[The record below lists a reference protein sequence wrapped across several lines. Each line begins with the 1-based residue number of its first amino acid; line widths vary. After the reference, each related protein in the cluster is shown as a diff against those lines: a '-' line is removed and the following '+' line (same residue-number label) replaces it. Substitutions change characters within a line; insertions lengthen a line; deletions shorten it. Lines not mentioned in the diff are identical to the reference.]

1 MRLTLFTA
9 SLDTNR
15 LQRNVTKP
23 HSVPDTSLQVEEDGT
38 VPMKT
43 VMKKELEW
51 TVVNDKKPLWL
62 RPPKDCNDQ
71 DYHDFYKQTFKA
83 YDAPMAHTHFSVEGN
98 VDFKAMLFLP
108 SEVPYELTRDM
119 FATAAR
125 SMRLYVRRVF
135 INDKFEDLIPRWLLF
150 LRGVVD
156 SDDLPLN
163 VGREILQQSRSLRI
177 IKQRLVKK
185 SIDMFANLANRNA
198 TEYATFWKN
207 FGKYIKVGI
216 IEGEDVRDELVPLV
230 RFHSSHSEHEMTSLS
245 GYVSRMKEGQKSIY
259 YVVGESREQAAR
271 VPALE
276 GLRSKGFEVIYLTEP
291 IDEMTMQ
298 NIDKFEGRPVSDA
311 GKESNMDMTD
321 DEKADQRQKN
331 EDMEGFRMWM
341 KSVLQERI
349 TKVEVSTRLVNSP
362 ATIVQSE
369 YGVSPSMQ
377 KYLKAQAVADD
388 ERSGQFA
395 NVFNQAVLEIN
406 PSHTIIKSLRAMQQQ
421 NPDSAEAR
429 EKVELIFN
437 TAALAAGYVLD
448 NAADYSQMVV
458 KMMSKMADE
467 GNVGSPSSTSD
478 DGVDAEVVSQSN
490 VSTEVESGGDIDA
503 EIVE

>member
-1 MRLTLFTA
+1 MH
-9 SLDTNR
+9 R

-23 HSVPDTSLQVEEDGT
+23 HSVPDTSLPVEEDGT

-62 RPPKDCNDQ
+62 RSPKTCNDQ

-185 SIDMFANLANRNA
+185 SIDMFADLANRNA

-230 RFHSSHSEHEMTSLS
+230 RFHSSHSEDEMTSLS

-276 GLRSKGFEVIYLTEP
+276 GLRSKGFEIIYLTEP

-298 NIDKFEGRPVSDA
+298 NIEKFEGKPVSDA
-311 GKESNMDMTD
+311 GKESNLDMSE

-388 ERSGQFA
+388 ERNSQFA

-406 PSHTIIKSLRAMQQQ
+406 PSHTIIKSLCAMQQQ

-429 EKVELIFN
+429 ETVELIFN

-458 KMMSKMADE
+458 KMMSKMAGE
-467 GNVGSPSSTSD
+467 SSQSSTSSKID
-478 DGVDAEVVSQSN
+478 DDVGAVNAEAVSRTNVD
-490 VSTEVESGGDIDA
+490 TEVESGGDIDA